1 MKFRVLLK
9 GYKAILIAAILGI
22 VQLTMGFMKI
32 QIGVKD
38 LLWFGSWIL
47 FWAVLSL
54 IARLFNSE
62 KAYSLWVQIPVLVV
76 LFYAIFFFLHI
87 L

>member
-22 VQLTMGFMKI
+22 VQLAMGFMKI
-32 QIGVKD
+32 RIGVKD
-38 LLWFGSWIL
+38 LLWFGSCIL

-54 IARLFNSE
+54 IVRLFNSE